1 VNHSGDPLHI
11 NRDIDPHDVSIGGS
25 PGEQYRG
32 HMMDARR
39 LGLVIALLSLGC
51 APRRDQPD
59 QELLQEGR
67 TYTAWLYGSEYEK
80 LWQRFS
86 PEMRQTFGSV
96 ADLASFAG
104 RAVRWL
110 GTERGVVDEKV
121 KDVEPFRVYTRS
133 ASFDNSQQ
141 RMLIEWS
148 LAQDGAVT
156 GLVVR
161 PELAAEK

>member
-1 VNHSGDPLHI
+1 
-11 NRDIDPHDVSIGGS
+11 
-25 PGEQYRG
+25 
-32 HMMDARR
+32 MDARR
-39 LGLVIALLSLGC
+39 WILIMAAFACGCSGDRAESKLL
-51 APRRDQPD
+51 D
-59 QELLQEGR
+59 EGR

-96 ADLASFAG
+96 SELADFAS
-104 RAVRWL
+104 RAVKHL
-110 GTERGVVDEKV
+110 GVEQGKVDETVNDAK
-121 KDVEPFRVYTRS
+121 PFTVYRRS
-133 ASFDNSQQ
+133 ASFEKSPQ

-161 PELAAEK
+161 PVGKE